1 MLNIP
6 AITEL
11 ALITAMYWVVDRV
24 IHGDGYH
31 RLLSRFANSST
42 SLLLWCIPWTIL
54 SIFCPWSSLP
64 QGDAIR
70 VVAMTISIMLAWK
83 ATTADIDIVVG
94 EAHAPQRL
102 LLLASVIATWFSPAP
117 LLINLYLLTRPFAVW
132 EHHATLPMRVLQSIS
147 SFALLAGT
155 TPMISGET
163 ELFQTSRVLFF
174 FLVTM
179 QVAHYL
185 MTALAK
191 MWLGP
196 RWYSWVTDN
205 RVHHLAA
212 TAYSWG
218 WARFIPWPWWRRLIG
233 IIKVFEKPMQAY
245 AFTIELLSPLALLHV
260 YAGIGFSIAWAS
272 FHVGVF
278 SVSGLLFWEWI
289 GTNLVIAAALWMLPQ
304 NVATQIFGGGSLL
317 IAAIFMILFPL
328 RHKLYKPMPLGWW
341 DTPFTQRMHWRVLG
355 ESGTMYGVY
364 NNFMCP
370 HERLFGKVHACF
382 LAPAKGITYHL
393 GEVWKHDLRDAIRAA
408 GPNPDKLDEVR
419 DRFGVEPRD
428 EKMAANHVA
437 YLKRFFDAVNRQ
449 HPKQVLPKWLRW
461 LKAPG
466 DQLFYWGELP
476 PYSGQ
481 EPVTQ
486 VTLLYREEYF
496 DGETL
501 QRLRDEVILTIDI
514 DDTCAAIECIPE
526 PTPKEIDDL
535 LLSVANGKIIDLPEF
550 GGGYI
555 HGDDGKIQ

>member
-1 MLNIP
+1 MLNVT
-6 AITEL
+6 AIAEL
-11 ALITAMYWVVDRV
+11 VLLTAMYWLVDRG
-24 IHGDGYH
+24 IHRDGFH
-31 RLLSRFANSST
+31 QQLSRFANPSASW
-42 SLLLWCIPWTIL
+42 LVWLIPWTIL
-54 SIFCPWSSLP
+54 SVFWPWSSLP
-64 QGDAIR
+64 ESDAIR
-70 VVAMTISIMLAWK
+70 VVALTISIMLAWK
-83 ATTADIDIVVG
+83 ATTADIDIVFG
-94 EAHAPQRL
+94 EVHAPQRL
-102 LLLASVIATWFSPAP
+102 LLLVSVIATWFSPAP

-132 EHHATLPMRVLQSIS
+132 EHHATLPMRVLQSIA
-147 SFALLAGT
+147 SFALLAGI
-155 TPMISGET
+155 TPLISSES
-163 ELFQTSRVLFF
+163 EFFETSRVLFF

-196 RWYSWVTDN
+196 KWYSWVTDN
-205 RVHHLAA
+205 KIHHLAA

-218 WARFIPWPWWRRLIG
+218 WARFIPWRWWRRLIG
-233 IIKVFEKPMQAY
+233 VIKLFEKPMQAY

-260 YAGIGFSIAWAS
+260 YAGIGFSVAWAS
-272 FHVGVF
+272 FHLGVF

-289 GTNLVIAAALWMLPQ
+289 GTNLAIAVALSMLPE
-304 NVATQIFGGGSLL
+304 NVSSQVFGGGPLL

-382 LAPAKGITYHL
+382 LSPAKGITYHL

-408 GPNPDKLDEVR
+408 GPNPEKLDEVR
-419 DRFGVEPRD
+419 EQFGVEPRD
-428 EKMAANHVA
+428 EKMAANHIA
-437 YLKRFFDAVNRQ
+437 YLKRFFDAVNRKQ
-449 HPKQVLPKWLRW
+449 PKQVLPQWLRW

-476 PYSGQ
+476 PYTGR

-514 DDTCAAIECIPE
+514 DETCAAIECVPE
-526 PTPKEIDDL
+526 PTPKEVDDL
-535 LLSVANGKIIDLPEF
+535 LLSVANGKIIDLPNF

-555 HGDDGKIQ
+555 HGDDGKVQ